1 MQFCSDWACEKMPL
15 LMFFHS
21 QGLYSPCRVIFT
33 SNTGRCYQEIQ
44 QNSIFVN
51 LLHTEEHVTSHNY
64 LANVFFCKERN
75 TFENFFV
82 NYSCVL
88 FECEAIFC
96 FVLQPQTF
104 WHKPFHIAL
113 IFPLTHTHMPACY
126 ADTHAGACIH
136 VFILQTHICTCIRK
150 YLKLWTEL
158 TRYLVHIP
166 SHACTDKR
174 TDIHAHMYAQRYTDT
189 RTLPAL
195 SPGPYCSNGAQLQ
208 PMNIPVTVFFSL
220 LPSLSFQIS
229 ALSL

>member
-64 LANVFFCKERN
+64 LVNVFFCKERN

-113 IFPLTHTHMPACY
+113 IFPLTHTHTCRRAMQTRMQELAYMCLFY
-126 ADTHAGACIH
+126 RLTFAH
-136 VFILQTHICTCIRK
+136 V
-150 YLKLWTEL
+150 
-158 TRYLVHIP
+158 
-166 SHACTDKR
+166 S
-174 TDIHAHMYAQRYTDT
+174 
-189 RTLPAL
+189 
-195 SPGPYCSNGAQLQ
+195 G
-208 PMNIPVTVFFSL
+208 NI
-220 LPSLSFQIS
+220 
-229 ALSL
+229 